1 VEPLPTGPDTAR
13 AIGVPDWI
21 RRTGM
26 RALWTP
32 LLLRHEGGGDVPR
45 SAAALD
51 SLVSFLDQAGLNLLA
66 GDADAETVADSLHHR
81 WEERV
86 AVRRAW
92 SDAANLLQ
100 PTSVAWIPAFDYS
113 RSRVTV
119 GPADSS
125 RGARGEALDTW
136 CALDTAY
143 WNATVVPAHV
153 ALAHLA
159 GGLRQLVPAVAF
171 DLARSA
177 RRGNQPTGY
186 SMGQEFCDAAW
197 RDVLARVARR
207 GALDSIP
214 AAARYRTLREAG
226 LLPSYYQALED
237 LVAERARSL
246 RDRILK
252 ERPGLYFAFR
262 LRQAPGDW
270 FSLGLLRGFSLPDR
284 PLLLFTPEVR
294 PRPWLATYRAR
305 GLNAVHAVE
314 LPPAL
319 VRGRNLGALKAVIFG
334 QSDGFWLAGGEVGV
348 PRATAD
354 SLAQT
359 LRRLAR

>member
-1 VEPLPTGPDTAR
+1 MKS
-13 AIGVPDWI
+13 AISIDRLSKRYRLGV
-21 RRTGM
+21 
-26 RALWTP
+26 
-32 LLLRHEGGGDVPR
+32 
-45 SAAALD
+45 
-51 SLVSFLDQAGLNLLA
+51 N
-66 GDADAETVADSLHHR
+66 
-81 WEERV
+81 
-86 AVRRAW
+86 
-92 SDAANLLQ
+92 
-100 PTSVAWIPAFDYS
+100 SV
-113 RSRVTV
+113 
-119 GPADSS
+119 
-125 RGARGEALDTW
+125 
-136 CALDTAY
+136 
-143 WNATVVPAHV
+143 
-153 ALAHLA
+153 
-159 GGLRQLVPAVAF
+159 
-171 DLARSA
+171 
-177 RRGNQPTGY
+177 
-186 SMGQEFCDAAW
+186 
-197 RDVLARVARR
+197 
-207 GALDSIP
+207 
-214 AAARYRTLREAG
+214 ARYRTLREAG

-294 PRPWLATYRAR
+294 PRPWLAAYRAR

-319 VRGRNLGALKAVIFG
+319 VRGRNLGALKAVVFG

-348 PRATAD
+348 SRATAD